1 MGPTVA
7 DDTTDA
13 GENTSQPTDYE
24 ICLQPYQ
31 IWPCYISWTGISCLL
46 LILLLLFFNILWR
59 YCSYYYSLIFFE
71 ACFDDKSPS
80 VEILVDS
87 LKLTIACWVSILPQ
101 FQGFSIDMIVG
112 WLLESLSFFRE
123 GVSFLV
129 FFCCFCFF
137 LGFILPCGCVFVLF
151 ASCFYFLFFWLLD
164 GLLVSCQYI
173 SLVPLSSS

>member
-1 MGPTVA
+1 MGPKVA

-13 GENTSQPTDYE
+13 GEKTTSQPTDYE

-101 FQGFSIDMIVG
+101 FQGFSIDMIVV

-123 GVSFLV
+123 GVSFLA

-137 LGFILPCGCVFVLF
+137 WASYYPVGVFLCCLLLGFFFFGC
-151 ASCFYFLFFWLLD
+151 
-164 GLLVSCQYI
+164 
-173 SLVPLSSS
+173 